1 MAVSVIRISWVL
13 IVSHLGRDM
22 TCIQD
27 IYFLPTHSWT
37 QKIFLNLEEVH
48 YVSVTDVKLSCSQSF
63 TTVCLVR
70 TFKPLYSVTISCC
83 PFLYFFFFP
92 LVNFY
97 QVCFFQAFEVF
108 SGPWMPKSSVIQES
122 QSCSASQVTTGL
134 HHRDC
139 LFITGPGHLIWIR
152 FLPRVASAQNDD
164 GICRLIGMFWDM
176 LMNVL

>member
-13 IVSHLGRDM
+13 IVSHHGRDM
-22 TCIQD
+22 TSIQD

-48 YVSVTDVKLSCSQSF
+48 CVSITDVKLSCSEFHYCVFQLELLNPFIQLPSPATSF
-63 TTVCLVR
+63 C
-70 TFKPLYSVTISCC
+70 I
-83 PFLYFFFFP
+83 FFFP

-97 QVCFFQAFEVF
+97 QVCFFQVSEVF

-134 HHRDC
+134 HHGDC

-164 GICRLIGMFWDM
+164 GICCLIGMFWDM